1 MLNKVAPNQRTL
13 SNYLQW
19 TKRCYFTLRRIVK
32 PPEYNEITFTTYI
45 LQKEQTG
52 PILAMLIDKN
62 GNSTHAIGIYLDK
75 GLIYDCKGK
84 CVMEL
89 SINDL
94 SVCCG
99 QNMVFDCFSKV
110 GELWNTNGKPHG

>member
-1 MLNKVAPNQRTL
+1 MKGL
-13 SNYLQW
+13 
-19 TKRCYFTLRRIVK
+19 IV
-32 PPEYNEITFTTYI
+32 
-45 LQKEQTG
+45 
-52 PILAMLIDKN
+52 AMLIDKN
-62 GNSTHAIGIYLDK
+62 ETYMHDIGINLDK
-75 GLIYDCKGK
+75 GLIYDCKEK

-89 SINDL
+89 SIDNL